1 MFQRRDTHD
10 VASDA
15 TRSTTPMQPA
25 ARAAAASALAT
36 GNLRAAPGAA
46 ALVGDPEATSSGGG
60 GGGPSVLGAAVRL
73 EAERRA
79 GGLARD
85 AERRALGSAAL
96 GHMRQDTGA
105 AEAVAKRREEDR
117 NRAERA
123 VALDNAAGAA
133 AVAARKRALEA
144 ARLMQQGQLA
154 AQAVTAD
161 ERTRREQALR
171 AEQDAFLLN
180 AGAPEV
186 AVAAESG
193 GAVAAADA
201 VVSKAWNTLTG
212 PSAPLYWV
220 VFLLLALAWFQAS
233 FDDNIA
239 AELDAAERRS
249 LARAAAEEAAFE
261 AAVGLNDTSDAVS
274 LSD

>member
-123 VALDNAAGAA
+123 VALDNAAG
-133 AVAARKRALEA
+133 AARKRALEA